1 MRDLLFYLLPD
12 NIDYAL
18 LLFLRVTGLIVSSPI
33 FGRNSVPNITKI
45 MFSLSLTVL
54 FILCVPQAPPVAYM
68 GGMHYMLVCA
78 GEMLFGVVL
87 GFVTTMFFSV
97 VFTAG
102 NIIDTQ
108 MGFGMVNVFDPQS
121 GAQVAVTGNL
131 LNIVMLLAF
140 FAANGHTYLIHLL
153 FRTFQGAPVG
163 HVTLRPEIAL
173 AAMEAFCNSFILAV
187 RVAMPFIA
195 SGLLAEAALGVIIRT
210 VPQMNMFVVG
220 IPLKVII
227 GFVMLI
233 ITIPVF
239 IRFTT
244 VIFDSM
250 FDSVEILFMELM
262 EAV

>member
-108 MGFGMVNVFDPQS
+108 MGFGMVNVFD
-121 GAQVAVTGNL
+121 AQTSIQIPITGNF
-131 LNIVMLLAF
+131 LNLVMLICF
-140 FAANGHTYLIHLL
+140 FAVNGHLRLIGILES
-153 FRTFQGAPVG
+153 TISSIPVG
-163 HVTLRPEIAL
+163 HVAISTQLAVTALEVFAQTFLLAINVCMPVL
-173 AAMEAFCNSFILAV
+173 AA
-187 RVAMPFIA
+187 
-195 SGLLAEAALGVIIRT
+195 GLLGEAAQGHL
-210 VPQMNMFVVG
+210 
-220 IPLKVII
+220 
-227 GFVMLI
+227 
-233 ITIPVF
+233 
-239 IRFTT
+239 
-244 VIFDSM
+244 
-250 FDSVEILFMELM
+250 
-262 EAV
+262 